1 MKEKITE
8 QKWFIYALVPICAL
22 MWGLSYLG
30 TSVTLAYLGVMEL
43 LALRWTVSAL
53 LFLILIALRIVK
65 VSYKGKN
72 VKLVLLVGILQPC
85 IYSIFETLGIK
96 YTTTS
101 ESSIFIATIP
111 LMVLII
117 GALSLRRKNDRRTIF
132 AIIMAFTG
140 VIVCVAFSPEFSLGG
155 KGIGYLF
162 LIGAVISGAIYTYA
176 SSRAASEFDAIEIT
190 FTISVMGAVFF
201 NAVSFAMG
209 NGLRGY
215 ILCFTDMKVL
225 AGVLFLGI
233 CCSCLCYLIFN
244 YVLGKMPT
252 AIGTNLVAN
261 SVTAVG
267 VISGC
272 VFAGDPF
279 GWYTAAGVAL
289 TIGGVCISSAGSG
302 KE

>member
-1 MKEKITE
+1 MKRKITE
-8 QKWFIYALVPICAL
+8 QKWFLYALVPVCAL

-30 TSVTLAYLGVMEL
+30 TSVTLNHLGVMEL

-53 LFLILIALRIVK
+53 LFLILIALRVVK

-72 VKLVLLVGILQPC
+72 VKLVLLVGVLQPC
-85 IYSIFETLGIK
+85 IYAIFETLGIK

-117 GALSLRRKNDRRTIF
+117 GALFLHRRNSRRTIF
-132 AIIMAFTG
+132 AIVMAFAG
-140 VIVCVAFSPEFSLGG
+140 VIICVAFSPEFSLGG

-162 LIGAVISGAIYTYA
+162 LMGAVISGAIYTYA
-176 SSRAASEFDAIEIT
+176 SNKASADFDAIEIT
-190 FTISVMGAVFF
+190 FTISVLGAVFF

-209 NGLRGY
+209 NGLHGY
-215 ILCFTDMKVL
+215 MLCFTDTRVL
-225 AGVLFLGI
+225 SGVLFLGI

-244 YVLGKMPT
+244 YVLGKLPPV
-252 AIGTNLVAN
+252 IGTNLVSN

-267 VISGC
+267 VVSGC

-279 GWYTAAGVAL
+279 GWHIVVGVAL
-289 TIGGVCISSAGSG
+289 TIAGVCISSGGAE
-302 KE
+302 K